1 MAGKIIPAREGGSM
15 RKVLL
20 ITAIG
25 CVTGSAAL
33 WAQAP
38 AAPPKVDKASA
49 YYHYTLAHM
58 YAEQASMFGNRGDFV
73 NKAIENYKEAI
84 KADPTAAMLSEEL
97 SDLYVQSGRLREAQT
112 DAEDVL
118 KQNPNDLNAHRL
130 LARIFTRLVGDG
142 RSGKVDENMLRRA
155 TDQYQKITQLAPKDV
170 PAWLMLARLQKA
182 ADNSVDAQKSYQK
195 VLDIDPDNEDAL
207 TGLALVYSDLGDN
220 RKAAEL
226 LKLLADKNPTPR
238 SLTALAAAYEQMRD
252 FKGAAGV
259 LRKLLE
265 TNPAN
270 EREVQRNLAQDLML
284 SQDYAAALEV
294 YNQLVTDDPADA
306 QSYLRISQ
314 IYRQERDFTK
324 AREANDKAKAVE
336 PNSIEIRYNEVN
348 ILEAEDRTTEATQ
361 LLKEIL
367 DSTTK
372 RNYNQAERGNRTA
385 LLERLAGLYRSMDQT
400 DQAIDAYRQE
410 ADVDPMQ
417 AQRSSAKVIDAY
429 RTGKEFAKAQQE
441 ADAAIKK
448 WPDDRMIRMTRDSM
462 LAEMG
467 KIDEASAD
475 LKKMLS
481 GKDDRDIYV
490 SLANTY
496 EKGKRWDDM
505 GKALDAAEK
514 LSDSAEDKSG
524 IWFMRGAM
532 LERMKKLDKA
542 EVEFRKVLK
551 ADPDNAGAMNYIGYM
566 LADANLRLEESLD
579 LITKALD
586 IEPGNGAYLD
596 SLGWVQ
602 FRLGRLEDAEK
613 NLRRA
618 LDKTPRDPTVH
629 DHMADILMKES
640 KVKEAV
646 AQWETSIKEW
656 DTSSPTDLD
665 PTEIAQVK
673 RKLEAARVRLA
684 REVPRQ

>member
-1 MAGKIIPAREGGSM
+1 M
-15 RKVLL
+15 RKALFVV
-20 ITAIG
+20 AIG
-25 CVTGSAAL
+25 SVIGSSAL
-33 WAQAP
+33 WAQSPERTP
-38 AAPPKVDKASA
+38 APKVDKASA
-49 YYHYTLAHM
+49 YYHYALAHM

-73 NKAIENYKEAI
+73 NKAIDNYKEAI
-84 KADPTAAMLSEEL
+84 KADPGTAMLSEEL

-112 DAEDVL
+112 DAEEVL

-155 TDQYQKITQLAPKDV
+155 TDQYQKITQLAPKDI

-195 VLDIDPDNEDAL
+195 VLDIEPDNEDAL

-226 LKLLADKNPTPR
+226 LKVLADKNPTPR

-259 LRKLLE
+259 LRKLAE

-270 EREVQRNLAQDLML
+270 EREVKRNLAQDLML
-284 SQDYAAALEV
+284 SQDYAAALAV
-294 YNQLVTDDPADA
+294 YGELVADDPADA

-314 IYRQERDFTK
+314 IYRQQRDFAK
-324 AREANDKAKAVE
+324 AREASDKAKAIE

-372 RNYNQAERGNRTA
+372 RNYNQAERANRIA

-400 DQAIDAYRQE
+400 DPAVDTYRQI
-410 ADVDPMQ
+410 ADVDPSL
-417 AQRSSAKVIDAY
+417 APRSSAQVIDTY

-441 ADAAIKK
+441 ADAAAKK
-448 WPDDRMIRMTRDSM
+448 WPDDRMIRMTRDSL
-462 LAEMG
+462 LAELG
-467 KIDEASAD
+467 KVDEAAAD
-475 LKKMLS
+475 LKKMLG
-481 GKDDRDIYV
+481 GKDDRDLYI

-496 EKGKRWDDM
+496 EKGKRWDEM

-514 LSDSAEDKSG
+514 LSESTEDKSG
-524 IWFMRGAM
+524 VWFMRGAM

-542 EVEFRKVLK
+542 EAEFRKVLK

-566 LADANLRLEESLD
+566 LADANLRLEESLG

-586 IEPGNGAYLD
+586 LEPGNGAYLD

-602 FRLGRLEDAEK
+602 YRLGRLEDAER

-646 AQWETSIKEW
+646 AQWETSLKEW
-656 DTSSPTDLD
+656 DSSSPADLD

-684 REVPRQ
+684 REIPRQ

>member
-1 MAGKIIPAREGGSM
+1 
-15 RKVLL
+15 
-20 ITAIG
+20 
-25 CVTGSAAL
+25 L

-38 AAPPKVDKASA
+38 AGGAAPKIDKASS
-49 YYHYTLAHM
+49 YYHYALAHM

-84 KADPTAAMLSEEL
+84 KADPSAAMLSEEL

-195 VLDIDPDNEDAL
+195 VLDIEPDSEDAL

-220 RKAAEL
+220 RKAADL

-284 SQDYAAALEV
+284 AQDYAAALAV
-294 YNQLVTDDPADA
+294 YNELVMDDPADA

-348 ILEAEDRTTEATQ
+348 ILEAEDRTGEATQ
-361 LLKEIL
+361 LLKDIL

-385 LLERLAGLYRSMDQT
+385 LLDRLARLYISMDQT
-400 DQAIDAYRQE
+400 DQAIDVYRQIG
-410 ADVDPMQ
+410 DVDPAL
-417 AQRSSAKVIDAY
+417 AQRASAQVIDAY
-429 RTGKEFAKAQQE
+429 RVGKEFPKAQAE
-441 ADAAIKK
+441 ADAAVKK
-448 WPDDRMIRMTRDSM
+448 WPDDRMIRMTRDSL

-467 KIDEASAD
+467 KIDEAAAD
-475 LKKMLS
+475 LKKLLS

-514 LSDSAEDKSG
+514 LSDSTEDKSG

-566 LADANLRLEESLD
+566 LADANLRLEESLG

-602 FRLGRLEDAEK
+602 YRLGRLEDAEK

-618 LDKTPRDPTVH
+618 LEKTPRDPTVH

-646 AQWETSIKEW
+646 AQWETSLKEW
-656 DTSSPTDLD
+656 DTSSPSELD

>member
-1 MAGKIIPAREGGSM
+1 M

-38 AAPPKVDKASA
+38 AAGTAAKIDKASS
-49 YYHYTLAHM
+49 YYHYALAHM

-84 KADPTAAMLSEEL
+84 KADPSAAMLSEEL

-112 DAEDVL
+112 DAEEVL

-155 TDQYQKITQLAPKDV
+155 TEQYQKITQVAPRDI

-195 VLDIDPDNEDAL
+195 VLDIEPANEDAL

-226 LKLLADKNPTPR
+226 LKVLADKNPTPR

-252 FKGAAGV
+252 FKSAAGV

-284 SQDYAAALEV
+284 AQDYAASLAV
-294 YNQLVTDDPADA
+294 YNQLVMDDPADA
-306 QSYLRISQ
+306 QSYLRMSQ
-314 IYRQERDFTK
+314 IYRQQRDFGK
-324 AREANDKAKAVE
+324 AREANDKAKAVD

-348 ILEAEDRTTEATQ
+348 ILEAEDRAQEATK
-361 LLKEIL
+361 LLKDIL

-385 LLERLAGLYRSMDQT
+385 LLDRLARLYMSMDQT
-400 DQAIDAYRQE
+400 DQAIDVYRQIS
-410 ADVDPMQ
+410 DVDPTLAPRTS
-417 AQRSSAKVIDAY
+417 AQVIDTY
-429 RTGKEFAKAQQE
+429 RAVKDFTKAQQE
-441 ADAAIKK
+441 ADAAVKK
-448 WPDDRMIRMTRDSM
+448 FPDDRMIRMTRDSL

-467 KIDEASAD
+467 KIDEAAAD
-475 LKKMLS
+475 LKKLLN
-481 GKDDRDIYV
+481 GKEDRDVYV

-514 LSDSAEDKSG
+514 LSESTEDKTG
-524 IWFMRGAM
+524 VWFMRGAM

-602 FRLGRLEDAEK
+602 YRLGRLEDAEK

-618 LDKTPRDPTVH
+618 LEKTPRDPTVH

-646 AQWETSIKEW
+646 AQWESSLKEW
-656 DTSSPTDLD
+656 DNSSPADID
-665 PTEIAQVK
+665 PAEIAQVK

>member
-1 MAGKIIPAREGGSM
+1 M
-15 RKVLL
+15 RKALL
-20 ITAIG
+20 MSAIG
-25 CVTGSAAL
+25 CVIGSATL

-38 AAPPKVDKASA
+38 AGGAVPKIDKASA
-49 YYHYTLAHM
+49 YYHYALAHM

-73 NKAIENYKEAI
+73 NKAIENYKDAI
-84 KADPTAAMLSEEL
+84 KADPSAAMLSEEL

-155 TDQYQKITQLAPKDV
+155 TDQYQKITQLSPKDI

-195 VLDIDPDNEDAL
+195 VLDIEPDNEDAL

-226 LKLLADKNPTPR
+226 LKVLADKNPTPR

-284 SQDYAAALEV
+284 AQDYAASLAV
-294 YNQLVTDDPADA
+294 YNQLVMDDPADA
-306 QSYLRISQ
+306 QSYLRMSQ
-314 IYRQERDFTK
+314 IYRQQRDFGK
-324 AREANDKAKAVE
+324 AREANDKAKAVD

-348 ILEAEDRTTEATQ
+348 ILEAEDRAQEATK
-361 LLKEIL
+361 LLKDIL

-385 LLERLAGLYRSMDQT
+385 LLDRLARLYMSMDQT
-400 DQAIDAYRQE
+400 DQAIDVYRQIS
-410 ADVDPMQ
+410 DVDPTLAPRTS
-417 AQRSSAKVIDAY
+417 AQVIDTY
-429 RTGKEFAKAQQE
+429 RAVKDFTKAQQE
-441 ADAAIKK
+441 ADAAVKK
-448 WPDDRMIRMTRDSM
+448 FPDDRMIRMTRDSL

-467 KIDEASAD
+467 KIDEAAAD
-475 LKKMLS
+475 LKKLLN
-481 GKDDRDIYV
+481 GKEDRDVYV

-514 LSDSAEDKSG
+514 LSESTEDKTG
-524 IWFMRGAM
+524 VWFMRGAM

-602 FRLGRLEDAEK
+602 YRLGRLEDAEK

-618 LDKTPRDPTVH
+618 LEKTPRDPTVH

-646 AQWETSIKEW
+646 AQWESSLKEW
-656 DTSSPTDLD
+656 DNSSPADID
-665 PTEIAQVK
+665 PAEIAQVK

>member
-1 MAGKIIPAREGGSM
+1 M
-15 RKVLL
+15 RKALL

-25 CVTGSAAL
+25 CVMGSVAL

-38 AAPPKVDKASA
+38 AAAAALKIDKASA
-49 YYHYTLAHM
+49 YYHYALAHM

-112 DAEDVL
+112 DAEEVL

-155 TDQYQKITQLAPKDV
+155 TDQYQKITQLSPKDI

-195 VLDIDPDNEDAL
+195 VLDIEPDNEDAL
-207 TGLALVYSDLGDN
+207 TGLALVYSDLGDT

-252 FKGAAGV
+252 FKSAAGV

-270 EREVQRNLAQDLML
+270 EREVKRNVAQDLML
-284 SQDYAAALEV
+284 SQDYAAALAV
-294 YNQLVTDDPADA
+294 YSELVTDDPADA
-306 QSYLRISQ
+306 QSYLRMSQ
-314 IYRQERDFTK
+314 IYRQQRDFAK

-361 LLKEIL
+361 LLKDIL

-400 DQAIDAYRQE
+400 DQAIDVYRQI
-410 ADVDPMQ
+410 ADVDPTL
-417 AQRSSAKVIDAY
+417 APRSSAQVIDTY
-429 RTGKEFAKAQQE
+429 RTGKEFVKAQQE

-467 KIDEASAD
+467 RVDEAAAD
-475 LKKMLS
+475 LKKLLG
-481 GKDDRDIYV
+481 GKDDRELYI

-514 LSDSAEDKSG
+514 LSESTEDKSG
-524 IWFMRGAM
+524 VWFMRGAM
-532 LERMKKLDKA
+532 FERMKKLDKA
-542 EVEFRKVLK
+542 EAEFRKVLK

-586 IEPGNGAYLD
+586 LEPGNGAYLD

-602 FRLGRLEDAEK
+602 YRLGRLEDAEK

-618 LDKTPRDPTVH
+618 LEKTPKDPTVH

-646 AQWETSIKEW
+646 AQWETSLKEW
-656 DTSSPTDLD
+656 DSSSPADLD

>member
-1 MAGKIIPAREGGSM
+1 M
-15 RKVLL
+15 RKALL

-25 CVTGSAAL
+25 SAIGSSLL

-38 AAPPKVDKASA
+38 AGGAAPKVDKASA
-49 YYHYTLAHM
+49 YYHYALAHM

-73 NKAIENYKEAI
+73 NHAIENYKEAI

-112 DAEDVL
+112 DAEEVL

-155 TDQYQKITQLAPKDV
+155 IDQYQKITALAPKDI

-182 ADNSVDAQKSYQK
+182 ADNSVDAQKAYQK
-195 VLDIDPDNEDAL
+195 VLDIEPDNEDAL

-220 RKAAEL
+220 RKATEL

-270 EREVQRNLAQDLML
+270 EREVKRNLAQDLML
-284 SQDYAAALEV
+284 SQDYTAALVV
-294 YNQLVTDDPADA
+294 YGELVADDPADA
-306 QSYLRISQ
+306 QSYLRMSQ
-314 IYRQERDFTK
+314 VYRQMRDFPK
-324 AREANDKAKAVE
+324 AREASDKAKAVE

-372 RNYNQAERGNRTA
+372 RNYNQAERANRVA
-385 LLERLAGLYRSMDQT
+385 LLERLAGLYRSVDQT
-400 DQAIDAYRQE
+400 DPAIDAYRQM
-410 ADVDPMQ
+410 ADVDPALGPRSA
-417 AQRSSAKVIDAY
+417 AQIIDAY
-429 RTGKEFAKAQQE
+429 RAGKEFVKAQQE
-441 ADAAIKK
+441 ADAAAKK
-448 WPDDRMIRMTRDSM
+448 WPDDRMIRITRDSL

-467 KIDEASAD
+467 KVDEAAAD
-475 LKKMLS
+475 LKKLLA
-481 GKDDRDIYV
+481 GKEDRDLYI

-505 GKALDAAEK
+505 AKALDAAEK
-514 LSDSAEDKSG
+514 LSDSSEDKAAV
-524 IWFMRGAM
+524 WFMRGAM
-532 LERMKKLDKA
+532 LERMKKLDQA
-542 EVEFRKVLK
+542 EAEFRKVLK

-618 LDKTPRDPTVH
+618 LAKTPKDPTVH

-646 AQWETSIKEW
+646 AQWEASLKEW
-656 DTSSPTDLD
+656 ETSSPAELAPD
-665 PTEIAQVK
+665 EIAQVK
-673 RKLEAARVRLA
+673 RKLEAAKVRLA
-684 REVPRQ
+684 REVAR

>member
-1 MAGKIIPAREGGSM
+1 
-15 RKVLL
+15 
-20 ITAIG
+20 
-25 CVTGSAAL
+25 
-33 WAQAP
+33 
-38 AAPPKVDKASA
+38 
-49 YYHYTLAHM
+49 
-58 YAEQASMFGNRGDFV
+58 
-73 NKAIENYKEAI
+73 
-84 KADPTAAMLSEEL
+84 
-97 SDLYVQSGRLREAQT
+97 
-112 DAEDVL
+112 
-118 KQNPNDLNAHRL
+118 
-130 LARIFTRLVGDG
+130 
-142 RSGKVDENMLRRA
+142 
-155 TDQYQKITQLAPKDV
+155 
-170 PAWLMLARLQKA
+170 
-182 ADNSVDAQKSYQK
+182 
-195 VLDIDPDNEDAL
+195 
-207 TGLALVYSDLGDN
+207 
-220 RKAAEL
+220 
-226 LKLLADKNPTPR
+226 
-238 SLTALAAAYEQMRD
+238 
-252 FKGAAGV
+252 
-259 LRKLLE
+259 
-265 TNPAN
+265 
-270 EREVQRNLAQDLML
+270 
-284 SQDYAAALEV
+284 
-294 YNQLVTDDPADA
+294 
-306 QSYLRISQ
+306 
-314 IYRQERDFTK
+314 
-324 AREANDKAKAVE
+324 
-336 PNSIEIRYNEVN
+336 
-348 ILEAEDRTTEATQ
+348 
-361 LLKEIL
+361 
-367 DSTTK
+367 
-372 RNYNQAERGNRTA
+372 
-385 LLERLAGLYRSMDQT
+385 
-400 DQAIDAYRQE
+400 
-410 ADVDPMQ
+410 
-417 AQRSSAKVIDAY
+417 
-429 RTGKEFAKAQQE
+429 
-441 ADAAIKK
+441 
-448 WPDDRMIRMTRDSM
+448 
-462 LAEMG
+462 
-467 KIDEASAD
+467 
-475 LKKMLS
+475 MLS

-514 LSDSAEDKSG
+514 LSDTTEDKSG

-602 FRLGRLEDAEK
+602 YRLGRLEDAEK

>member
-1 MAGKIIPAREGGSM
+1 M
-15 RKVLL
+15 RKALL
-20 ITAIG
+20 MSAIG
-25 CVTGSAAL
+25 CVIGSATL

-38 AAPPKVDKASA
+38 AGGAAPKIDKASS
-49 YYHYTLAHM
+49 YYHYALAHM

-73 NKAIENYKEAI
+73 NKAIENYKDAI
-84 KADPTAAMLSEEL
+84 KADPSAAMLSEEL

-155 TDQYQKITQLAPKDV
+155 TDQYQKITQLSPKDI

-195 VLDIDPDNEDAL
+195 VLDIEPDNEDAL

-226 LKLLADKNPTPR
+226 LKVLADKNPTPR

-284 SQDYAAALEV
+284 SQDYAASLAV

-306 QSYLRISQ
+306 QSYLRMSQ
-314 IYRQERDFTK
+314 IYRQQRDFAK
-324 AREANDKAKAVE
+324 ARETNDKAKAIE

-348 ILEAEDRTTEATQ
+348 ILEAEDRTPEATQ
-361 LLKEIL
+361 LLKDIL

-385 LLERLAGLYRSMDQT
+385 LLDRLARLYMSMDQT
-400 DQAIDAYRQE
+400 DRAIEVYHQIS
-410 ADVDPMQ
+410 DVDPTLAPRTS
-417 AQRSSAKVIDAY
+417 AQIIDTY
-429 RTGKEFAKAQQE
+429 RAAKEFTKAQQE
-441 ADAAIKK
+441 ADAAVKK
-448 WPDDRMIRMTRDSM
+448 FPDDRMIRMTRNSL

-467 KIDEASAD
+467 KIDEAAAD
-475 LKKMLS
+475 LKKLLN

-514 LSDSAEDKSG
+514 LSETTEDKSG

-586 IEPGNGAYLD
+586 LEPGNGAYLD

-602 FRLGRLEDAEK
+602 YRLGRLEDAEK

-618 LDKTPRDPTVH
+618 LEKTPRDPTVH

-646 AQWETSIKEW
+646 AQWESSLKEW
-656 DTSSPTDLD
+656 ESSSPSDLD
-665 PTEIAQVK
+665 QTEIAQVK

>member
-1 MAGKIIPAREGGSM
+1 M

-38 AAPPKVDKASA
+38 AAAAASKIDKASS
-49 YYHYTLAHM
+49 YYHYALAHM

-84 KADPTAAMLSEEL
+84 KADPSAAMLSEEL

-112 DAEDVL
+112 DAEEVL

-155 TDQYQKITQLAPKDV
+155 TEQYQKITQVAPRDI

-195 VLDIDPDNEDAL
+195 VLDIEPANEDAL

-226 LKLLADKNPTPR
+226 LKVLAEKNPTPR

-252 FKGAAGV
+252 FKSAAGV

-284 SQDYAAALEV
+284 AQDYAASLAV
-294 YNQLVTDDPADA
+294 YNQLVMDDPADA
-306 QSYLRISQ
+306 QSYLRMSQ
-314 IYRQERDFTK
+314 IYRQQRDFGK

-348 ILEAEDRTTEATQ
+348 ILEAEDRTPEATQ
-361 LLKEIL
+361 LLKDIL

-385 LLERLAGLYRSMDQT
+385 LLDRLARLYMSMEQT
-400 DQAIDAYRQE
+400 DKAIDVYRQIS
-410 ADVDPMQ
+410 DVDPTLAPRTS
-417 AQRSSAKVIDAY
+417 AQVIDTY
-429 RTGKEFAKAQQE
+429 RAAKEFTKAQQE
-441 ADAAIKK
+441 ADAAVKK
-448 WPDDRMIRMTRDSM
+448 FPDDRMIRMTRDSL

-467 KIDEASAD
+467 KIDEAAAD
-475 LKKMLS
+475 LKKLLN
-481 GKDDRDIYV
+481 GKEDRDVYV

-514 LSDSAEDKSG
+514 LSESTEDKTG

-602 FRLGRLEDAEK
+602 YRLGRLEEAEK

-618 LDKTPRDPTVH
+618 LEKTPRDPTVH

-646 AQWETSIKEW
+646 AQWESSLKEW
-656 DTSSPTDLD
+656 DNSSPADID
-665 PTEIAQVK
+665 PAEIAQVK

>member
-1 MAGKIIPAREGGSM
+1 M
-15 RKVLL
+15 RKALFVV
-20 ITAIG
+20 AIG
-25 CVTGSAAL
+25 SVIGSSAL
-33 WAQAP
+33 WAQSPERTP
-38 AAPPKVDKASA
+38 APKVDKASA
-49 YYHYTLAHM
+49 YYHYALAHM

-73 NKAIENYKEAI
+73 NKAIDNYKEAI
-84 KADPTAAMLSEEL
+84 KADPGTAMLSEEL

-112 DAEDVL
+112 DAEEVL

-155 TDQYQKITQLAPKDV
+155 TDQYQKITQLAPKDI

-195 VLDIDPDNEDAL
+195 VLDIEPDNEDAL

-226 LKLLADKNPTPR
+226 LKVLADKNPTPR

-259 LRKLLE
+259 LRKLAE

-270 EREVQRNLAQDLML
+270 EREVKRNLAQDLML
-284 SQDYAAALEV
+284 SQDYAAALAV
-294 YNQLVTDDPADA
+294 YGELVADDPADA

-314 IYRQERDFTK
+314 IYRQQRDFAK
-324 AREANDKAKAVE
+324 AREASDKAKAIE

-372 RNYNQAERGNRTA
+372 RNYNQAERANRTA

-400 DQAIDAYRQE
+400 DPAVDTYRQI
-410 ADVDPMQ
+410 ADVDPSL
-417 AQRSSAKVIDAY
+417 APRSSAQVIDTY

-441 ADAAIKK
+441 ADAAAKK
-448 WPDDRMIRMTRDSM
+448 WPDDRMIRMTRDSL
-462 LAEMG
+462 LAELG
-467 KIDEASAD
+467 KVDEAAAD
-475 LKKMLS
+475 LKKMLG
-481 GKDDRDIYV
+481 GKDDRDLYI

-496 EKGKRWDDM
+496 EKGKRWDEM

-514 LSDSAEDKSG
+514 LSESTEDKSG
-524 IWFMRGAM
+524 VWFMRGAM

-542 EVEFRKVLK
+542 EAEFRKVLK

-566 LADANLRLEESLD
+566 LADANLRLEESLG

-586 IEPGNGAYLD
+586 LEPGNGAYLD

-602 FRLGRLEDAEK
+602 YRLGRLEDAER

-646 AQWETSIKEW
+646 AQWETSLKEW
-656 DTSSPTDLD
+656 DSSSPADLD

-684 REVPRQ
+684 REIPRQ